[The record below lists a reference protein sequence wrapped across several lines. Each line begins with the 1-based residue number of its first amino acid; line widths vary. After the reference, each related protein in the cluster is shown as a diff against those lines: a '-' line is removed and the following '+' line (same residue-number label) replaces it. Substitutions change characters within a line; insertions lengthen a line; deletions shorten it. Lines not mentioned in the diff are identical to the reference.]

1 MRWPSANC
9 ARVEQNETIPHQT
22 GKPTQKVTMRRVA
35 QIFEGVDVLTI
46 RAGPEILTRTVLNL
60 SPVRLKILRLFN
72 ATVQNCYLLEI

>member
-1 MRWPSANC
+1 MPITDSGHAD
-9 ARVEQNETIPHQT
+9 
-22 GKPTQKVTMRRVA
+22 VA